1 MGNNIWG
8 AVQAIAVQHKSTL
21 HETHKYDHKKET
33 IYGALLSLW
42 GITAGRAKGP
52 KALSAKLL
60 LLRLLNGVKITKLLY
75 WWALGYLFEEKKPPA
90 NYTACPL
97 FLNPVLACLSTWV
110 LTLACSYRRK
120 AWELPAAGFCPVSTN
135 QHPPSF
141 HHHRRRWSL
150 YQVFLPQHSTK
161 NKMHHYIKLDTF
173 CSIVL

>member
-1 MGNNIWG
+1 MRLYMYNHKRE
-8 AVQAIAVQHKSTL
+8 AAI
-21 HETHKYDHKKET
+21 YR
-33 IYGALLSLW
+33 LLCWLSDESLQEEL
-42 GITAGRAKGP
+42 
-52 KALSAKLL
+52 KALRHCQPNCYCCGCLME
-60 LLRLLNGVKITKLLY
+60 LRLQNYFIGELWDI
-75 WWALGYLFEEKKPPA
+75 WDIYLKKKKPPA
-90 NYTACPL
+90 NYIPCPL